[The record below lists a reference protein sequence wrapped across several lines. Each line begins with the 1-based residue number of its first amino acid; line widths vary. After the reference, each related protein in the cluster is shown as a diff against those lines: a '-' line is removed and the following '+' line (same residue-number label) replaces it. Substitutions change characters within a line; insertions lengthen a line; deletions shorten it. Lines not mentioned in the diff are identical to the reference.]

1 MNPNKYIV
9 NLSEAERARLKDIS
23 RNGQAPAKKILH
35 ARILLLADQ
44 THAEGGWTDERIG
57 EAMGLH
63 PYSIA
68 RIRKRFLTQGEAPAL
83 NRKVRTTPPRPMKI
97 DGEVEAQLVAICC
110 SPAPVGRARW
120 TLNLL
125 VDALKARSIVAEISR
140 ETVRQT
146 LKKTSCDQGRSSA
159 TASQKRTLPANR
171 SNGSGAGFIH
181 QRASSRRTI
190 NLHG

>member
-9 NLSEAERARLKDIS
+9 NLSEAERDRLKDIS

-44 THAEGGWTDERIG
+44 THTEGGWTDERIG
-57 EAMGLH
+57 KAMGLH

-68 RIRKRFLTQGEAPAL
+68 RIRKRFVSQGETPAL
-83 NRKVRTTPPRPMKI
+83 NRKVRTTAPNPVKL
-97 DGEVEAQLVAICC
+97 DGEAEAKLVAICC
-110 SPAPVGRARW
+110 SPAPEGRCRW

-125 VDALKARSIVAEISR
+125 VDALKARSIVTEISR

-146 LKKTSCDQGRSSA
+146 LKKMNYDLGKSSA
-159 TASQKRTLPANR
+159 TAFQKKIVPA
-171 SNGSGAGFIH
+171 
-181 QRASSRRTI
+181 
-190 NLHG
+190 L

>member
-1 MNPNKYIV
+1 MTHPDKYVV
-9 NLSEAERARLKDIS
+9 NLSETERERLKAIS

-44 THAEGGWTDERIG
+44 IHAEGGWTDQRIG

-68 RIRKRFLTQGEAPAL
+68 RIRKRFVTQGEAPAL
-83 NRKVRTTPPRPMKI
+83 NRKVRTTAPTAPKV

-110 SPAPVGRARW
+110 SPPPEGRARW

-125 VDALKARSIVAEISR
+125 VDALKTRSIVTEISR

-146 LKKTSCDQGRSSA
+146 LKKMNYDLGKNND
-159 TASQKRTLPANR
+159 TASRKKTPLA
-171 SNGSGAGFIH
+171 
-181 QRASSRRTI
+181 
-190 NLHG
+190 L